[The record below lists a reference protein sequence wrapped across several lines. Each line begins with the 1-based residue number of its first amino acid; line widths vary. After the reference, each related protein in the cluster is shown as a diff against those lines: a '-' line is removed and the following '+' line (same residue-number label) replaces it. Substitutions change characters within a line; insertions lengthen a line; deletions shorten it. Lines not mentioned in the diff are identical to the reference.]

1 MYPGIDAPHFLV
13 YRIEDGVA
21 GGTNLTF
28 TINANY
34 VTTFFDGTKS
44 LVISTTNDTGGR
56 NPYWGQSFLTL
67 GVAIWILAALGAVSS
82 RFTSSTKE
90 FVVFR
95 TVCFSRCT
103 AASSKVT
110 VLLWAK

>member
-1 MYPGIDAPHFLV
+1 MQVINPIEGITNEHFIVWMRTSGLHEFRKL
-13 YRIEDGVA
+13 YGRIEDGVA

-82 RFTSSTKE
+82 RF
-90 FVVFR
+90 
-95 TVCFSRCT
+95 
-103 AASSKVT
+103 
-110 VLLWAK
+110 

>member
-1 MYPGIDAPHFLV
+1 MREKILRILHIAMKHAVTPRVNASRLSV

-21 GGTNLTF
+21 AGTNLTF

-34 VTTFFDGTKS
+34 VTSFFDGTKS
-44 LVISTTNDTGGR
+44 LVISTTNDMGGR

-82 RFTSSTKE
+82 RITFSTNMW
-90 FVVFR
+90 
-95 TVCFSRCT
+95 FSRCT
-103 AASSKVT
+103 SA
-110 VLLWAK
+110 